1 LHKQISYRNGKIHYY
16 KTGNGKA
23 CLVLL
28 HGFLENLSMWQH
40 IIPEFSKT
48 HTVVAIDLPGHG
60 KTSTLAD
67 IHTMELM
74 ADVVN
79 EVLKEEGIKQAKFI
93 GHSMGGYVAL
103 AFGKKHPSKTQAIC
117 LMNSSAMADNA
128 QKKKDRLRAAEILQ
142 RSPKLFINE
151 AIPNLCATQN
161 KGRLKKE
168 ISEATAVAQT
178 TDTKGA
184 VACTLG
190 MRLRSSSV
198 AWMQQQTKIKFC
210 FVAGRNDSVIPVQK
224 VITQAKKTNAQ
235 LHIIENCGHMAH
247 IENRTEC
254 VNFLKEVLVLIT
266 K

>member
-1 LHKQISYRNGKIHYY
+1 LHKQISYRNGRIHYY
-16 KTGNGKA
+16 KTGNGKS

-28 HGFLENLSMWQH
+28 HGFLENLSMWQY

-48 HTVVAIDLPGHG
+48 HTVIAIDLPGHG
-60 KTSTLAD
+60 KTSALAD
-67 IHTMELM
+67 IHTIELM

-79 EVLKEEGIKQAKFI
+79 DVLKEEGIKQAKFI

-103 AFGKKHPSKTQAIC
+103 AFGKKHPFKTQAIC
-117 LMNSSAMADNA
+117 LMNSTAMADNA

-142 RSPKLFINE
+142 HSPKLFINE
-151 AIPNLCATQN
+151 AIPNLFATQN
-161 KGRLKKE
+161 KSRLKKE

-210 FVAGRNDSVIPVQK
+210 FVAGRNDNVVPIQK

-247 IENRTEC
+247 IESRAEC
-254 VNFLKEVLVLIT
+254 VRFLRTVL
-266 K
+266 

>member
-1 LHKQISYRNGKIHYY
+1 MHKHISYQKGNINYYTSGK
-16 KTGNGKA
+16 GNT
-23 CLVLL
+23 CIVFL
-28 HGFLENLSMWQH
+28 HGFLENLSMWDI

-48 HTVVAIDLPGHG
+48 HTIIAIDLLGHG

-79 EVLKEEGIKQAKFI
+79 EVLKKEGIKQAKFV

-103 AFGKKHPSKTQAIC
+103 AFGKKYPKKTTSIC
-117 LMNSSAMADNA
+117 LLNSTAMADNL

-151 AIPNLCATQN
+151 AIPNLFALQN
-161 KGRLKKE
+161 RAKLKKE
-168 ISEATAVAQT
+168 ITQATELAKT

-190 MRLRSSSV
+190 MRLRPSSV
-198 AWMQQQTKIKFC
+198 AWMQEQKKIKFC
-210 FVAGRNDSVIPVQK
+210 FVAGRNDNVVPIQK

-247 IENRTEC
+247 IENRAEC
-254 VNFLKEVLVLIT
+254 VKFLKGFIQ
-266 K
+266 